1 MEKSKIETYLGFC
14 IRARKIVF
22 GAEEVEQK
30 KKGVFL
36 IIADESLGT
45 SSQKLVAKAQEKFA
59 CPLVMAST
67 GYLGEL
73 LHRPAVKTVAVK
85 DENLAAAILS
95 ESLLTQPTVFT
106 IQTSFLIPTSPFS
119 RT

>member
-1 MEKSKIETYLGFC
+1 MAKSKVETYLGFC
-14 IRARKIVF
+14 IRARKILF
-22 GAEEVEQK
+22 GIDNIESAK
-30 KKGVFL
+30 RGVYLLLCDEALGGSSLKTL
-36 IIADESLGT
+36 IKS
-45 SSQKLVAKAQEKFA
+45 KEKFA

-95 ESLLTQPTVFT
+95 VLKDEPQLKLYSGGNN
-106 IQTSFLIPTSPFS
+106 
-119 RT
+119 